1 MILDDTLVFSDSQA
15 ITATARSTNII
26 DIGAAGT
33 AYGATAPIR
42 RDIGSATH
50 IPILITVTEAFNNL
64 TSLTVQL
71 EVDDDAAFGSPTVV
85 AVGPAVT
92 LASGGLGVGRQINFP
107 AEIPEGVNERYV
119 GLRYTVAGAAPTTG
133 KIVAAIVAGRQNN

>member
-1 MILDDTLVFSDSQA
+1 MILDDTLVFSDAQA
-15 ITATARSTNII
+15 ITATARSTNIL

-33 AYGATAPIR
+33 PTGMTNAVR
-42 RDIGSATH
+42 RDIGMGTS
-50 IPILITVTEAFNNL
+50 IPILITVTEGFNNL

-92 LASGGLGVGRQINFP
+92 LAGGGLGIGRTFNFP
-107 AEIPEGVNERYV
+107 AELPEGTNERFI
-119 GLRYTVAGAAPTTG
+119 GLRYTVAGAAPTLG
-133 KIVAAIVAGRQNN
+133 KITAAVVAGRQNN